1 MVLNLEGVMLMGER
15 DGTKSEAIIV
25 VCRERL
31 NNKWWHCLFRF
42 SSILGIYKRRS
53 FILGPQSPCTRW
65 YRMSVTWAFW
75 YC

>member
-42 SSILGIYKRRS
+42 SSIL
-53 FILGPQSPCTRW
+53 
-65 YRMSVTWAFW
+65 
-75 YC
+75 